1 MGALKLFLHV
11 SLYCFERAFA
21 ENPSSICIS
30 NVKATDI
37 QSGAETCSEGF
48 VISFLKVP
56 PACLGSMAAE
66 VPGELSENMLQYL
79 CNQTVEIRDS
89 SATAAQSKEGTWSEL
104 TVGLQK
110 TQN

>member
-1 MGALKLFLHV
+1 
-11 SLYCFERAFA
+11 
-21 ENPSSICIS
+21 
-30 NVKATDI
+30 
-37 QSGAETCSEGF
+37 
-48 VISFLKVP
+48 
-56 PACLGSMAAE
+56 MAAE

-79 CNQTVEIRDS
+79 CNQTVEIRDA